1 MDNPDAWV
9 KHVHFHP
16 NTVIVLDS
24 PLSLCVRH
32 ALNSHLNSF
41 SRESAH
47 LSLFIYSIIVK
58 LWLCVCGFHIDI
70 QNS

>member
-1 MDNPDAWV
+1 MYNPDAWV
-9 KHVHFHP
+9 KHVYF
-16 NTVIVLDS
+16 NAYTVIVLDS

-47 LSLFIYSIIVK
+47 LSLFI
-58 LWLCVCGFHIDI
+58 
-70 QNS
+70 